1 MISFKEREYLVE
13 LVRFEFADLDKY
25 VDIVRALASFKD
37 W

>member
-1 MISFKEREYLVE
+1 MSFKENECLVQ
-13 LVRFEFADLDKY
+13 LVRFEFADLGKY